1 MSPPTPLPR
10 LLWEPIVRR
19 DLAIDLGRAGDL
31 TTDSIIPADATT
43 AATMVARAE
52 GRVAG
57 LEMACAAF
65 TMLEDRIRLN
75 LHTEDGEDAASGSA
89 VATITGPA
97 RAILTGERT
106 ALNLLGHL
114 CGIATATRNVVRVVE
129 GTGARIA
136 ETRKTTPGL
145 RALEKYAVRAG
156 GGSNHRYGL
165 DDAVMIKDNHIAVA
179 GSISAAIDAVRSRIG
194 HLVKIE
200 VEVDTLSQ
208 LEEVLRHPIDVI
220 LLDNM
225 TLDDLRKG
233 VAMID
238 GRAIAEASGGI
249 TPETARAIAETGVDI
264 LSMGWLTHSAPNLD
278 VALDIDS

>member
-1 MSPPTPLPR
+1 M
-10 LLWEPIVRR
+10 
-19 DLAIDLGRAGDL
+19 
-31 TTDSIIPADATT
+31 
-43 AATMVARAE
+43 
-52 GRVAG
+52 
-57 LEMACAAF
+57 
-65 TMLEDRIRLN
+65 
-75 LHTEDGEDAASGSA
+75 
-89 VATITGPA
+89 
-97 RAILTGERT
+97 
-106 ALNLLGHL
+106 
-114 CGIATATRNVVRVVE
+114 
-129 GTGARIA
+129 
-136 ETRKTTPGL
+136 
-145 RALEKYAVRAG
+145 EKYAVRAG

-225 TLDDLRKG
+225 TLDELRKG